1 MMCIHPGKYGA
12 CGKCRACRIN
22 AQREKKVRIC
32 HEAENWRDKCFLT
45 LTYDPEKHD
54 DQNLVKKDLQD
65 FLKRLRRF
73 IEPDKI
79 KYFASGEYG
88 ESERHHAHYH
98 LIIFG
103 LNMYD
108 KRVFSEH
115 HHNLARDIWYV
126 KCKAWDK
133 GFVSVAPFNEAR
145 ANYVAKYVIDKLNGR
160 EADKWYHGR
169 TPEFCLTSQGLG
181 LSWLKE
187 HAPLLKEEGFIRQG
201 KKRVP
206 LPRYYQ
212 DKLFP
217 KDSYR
222 NIDWRQY
229 KQVKSAESFEELK
242 KRSRTHDKESFE
254 KWQDEVR
261 KATANFMA
269 TKLQRKELKSHV

>member
-1 MMCIHPGKYGA
+1 M
-12 CGKCRACRIN
+12 
-22 AQREKKVRIC
+22 
-32 HEAENWRDKCFLT
+32 
-45 LTYDPEKHD
+45 
-54 DQNLVKKDLQD
+54 KKDLQD
-65 FLKRLRRF
+65 FLKRLRRL

-108 KRVFSEH
+108 KRVFSCH
-115 HHNLARDIWYV
+115 KHNLAKDIWYV
-126 KCKAWDK
+126 QCKAWDK

-229 KQVKSAESFEELK
+229 KQAKSAESFEELK
-242 KRSRTHDKESFE
+242 KRSRTSDKESFE

-269 TKLQRKELKSHV
+269 IRLQRKELKSHV

>member
-1 MMCIHPGKYGA
+1 MMCLHPGKYGP

-22 AQREKKVRIC
+22 RQRDKKVRIC
-32 HEAENWRDKCFLT
+32 HEAEGYQYNCFLT
-45 LTYDPEKHD
+45 LTYDPSRYD
-54 DQNLVKKDLQD
+54 DSNLVKKDLQD
-65 FLKRLRRF
+65 FMKKLRRY
-73 IEPDKI
+73 IEPDRI

-108 KRVFSEH
+108 KRVFSNH
-115 HHNLARDIWYV
+115 HYSVSKNVWYV
-126 KCKAWDK
+126 DCKAWDK
-133 GFVSVAPFNEAR
+133 GFCSVAPFNEAR
-145 ANYVAKYVIDKLNGR
+145 ANYTAKYVIDKINGK
-160 EADKWYHGR
+160 EADSWYHGR
-169 TPEFCLTSQGLG
+169 TPEFCLTSRGLG
-181 LSWLKE
+181 LTWLNE

-217 KDSYR
+217 KDTYR
-222 NIDWRQY
+222 NIQWSQY
-229 KQVKSAESFEELK
+229 KSAKSFDK
-242 KRSRTHDKESFE
+242 FRDDYRRSRATDKESFE
-254 KWQDEVR
+254 NWQEQVR
-261 KATANFMA
+261 QATARFMA